1 MANFTAAPS
10 GGRNAIN
17 ASYTVLGITQT
28 TIVDAVDDSKF
39 GQIQALSYTVNPSNV
54 VVSIGNANATEL
66 GINQSTRPGF
76 LTGRRPTTGQLYPR
90 GVYNK

>member
-1 MANFTAAPS
+1 MANFTAGPS

-28 TIVDAVDDSKF
+28 TIVDAINDSKF
-39 GQIQALSYTVNPSNV
+39 GQPQALSFTVNPSNV
-54 VVSIGNANATEL
+54 VVSIQNASTTNF
-66 GINQSTRPGF
+66 GINGSTQPGW
-76 LTGRRPTTGQLYPR
+76 LTGRRPTNGQLYPR